1 MENELSLQDL
11 SINLSAVIGSS
22 EIQARHSIKSTESAD
37 NLELKYMYENIET
50 LVQDADPYQSTKDL
64 IINNNLSK
72 SLVKFQNC
80 LLSKNN
86 SRKLFRNFL
95 KEKFRLIKSETKVLD
110 YSNKEVL
117 LRLKTGYSVYKYK
130 RKVKQR
136 RVVKFIVDD
145 GMLKIKKS
153 VTSKFYKRIPFDCV
167 YGVVVGCET
176 YSFKDNKMRIDK
188 ICGQIHHD
196 HDCFS
201 IVTDIGSYDFAS
213 VSDKAVYD
221 ICIGISWLAFH
232 YSSLPCSIPYSKC
245 NI

>member
-11 SINLSAVIGSS
+11 NLNLSAALSS
-22 EIQARHSIKSTESAD
+22 SKNQAHLSIKSTESAD
-37 NLELKYMYENIET
+37 NLELKYIYENIET
-50 LVQDADPYQSTKDL
+50 LAQESEPYQSIKDL
-64 IINNNLSK
+64 IINNNTDK
-72 SLVKFQNC
+72 SLLKYQNS

-95 KEKFRLIKSETKVLD
+95 KENFRLIKSETKNLG
-110 YSNKEVL
+110 YSNKEIF
-117 LRLKTGYSVYKYK
+117 LRLKAGYSVYKYK

-136 RVVKFIVDD
+136 RIVKIIVD
-145 GMLKIKKS
+145 GCMLKIKS
-153 VTSKFYKRIPFDCV
+153 NSSKCYKRIPFDSV
-167 YGVVVGCET
+167 YGVIVGCET
-176 YSFKDNKMRIDK
+176 YSFKHNKMRIDK
-188 ICGQIHHD
+188 ICGQIHND

-245 NI
+245 NL